1 MMQTCVPRNI
11 GFSLW
16 LGMLLSM
23 NSINLCRLVILQKRI
38 IRNISKSHFNAH
50 TDPIFKDLG
59 ILKFNDIL
67 LVQLGQFMYCK
78 NSFLPPRANDNFSRS
93 NQFHSYNTRNSQAY
107 RLPYWRTN
115 TKKFSPFFKGLRFLV
130 HLTKRSSTLNPL
142 LLEKPEDST
151 KSLCTFKLPW
161 DAHTQPQVSAGIV
174 RRGISHVYFS
184 PILLRLWQLLI
195 TVSYQLL
202 FRLFFFYSRR
212 APHYIFQ
219 LLLSG
224 FFPFLCSVAS
234 QVDSALVLNYNLMR
248 RPLDMFRV

>member
-1 MMQTCVPRNI
+1 MISFWFN
-11 GFSLW
+11 W
-16 LGMLLSM
+16 A
-23 NSINLCRLVILQKRI
+23 NLCTAKI
-38 IRNISKSHFNAH
+38 
-50 TDPIFKDLG
+50 
-59 ILKFNDIL
+59 
-67 LVQLGQFMYCK
+67 
-78 NSFLPPRANDNFSRS
+78 
-93 NQFHSYNTRNSQAY
+93 HSYLQGLMTISPAAINSTLTTQEIPRSTVY
-107 RLPYWRTN
+107 HIDVQTL
-115 TKKFSPFFKGLRFLV
+115 KSSHPFFKGLRFLV

-142 LLEKPEDST
+142 LLLEKPEDST

-161 DAHTQPQVSAGIV
+161 DAHAPPQVSAGIIH
-174 RRGISHVYFS
+174 RGISHAYFS

-248 RPLDMFRV
+248 RPLDMCRV

>member
-38 IRNISKSHFNAH
+38 IRNISKSHFKAH

-130 HLTKRSSTLNPL
+130 HLTKRSSTLQ
-142 LLEKPEDST
+142 ST
-151 KSLCTFKLPW
+151 SSFRKTRRFYQIIMYIQVTMRCAHTAAGQCRYRSPW
-161 DAHTQPQVSAGIV
+161 D
-174 RRGISHVYFS
+174 
-184 PILLRLWQLLI
+184 
-195 TVSYQLL
+195 
-202 FRLFFFYSRR
+202 
-212 APHYIFQ
+212 
-219 LLLSG
+219 
-224 FFPFLCSVAS
+224 
-234 QVDSALVLNYNLMR
+234 
-248 RPLDMFRV
+248 